1 MDLIYRGGLNYM
13 RYSVSDTAE
22 YGDYTAGPRIVT
34 EQTRETMR
42 QLLREIKDGSFAKK
56 WIKENE
62 TGREWFEAT
71 REKEQQQQIEKV
83 GVELRAMM
91 TFLDPVTIKQTSKRT
106 KVPA

>member
-1 MDLIYRGGLNYM
+1 M

-42 QLLREIKDGSFAKK
+42 QLLREIKDGSFARK

-71 REKEQQQQIEKV
+71 REKEQTQQIEKV
-83 GVELRAMM
+83 GEELRAMM
-91 TFLDPVTIKQTSKRT
+91 TFLDPVTVKQTGKRT

>member
-1 MDLIYRGGLNYM
+1 MKEAL
-13 RYSVSDTAE
+13 
-22 YGDYTAGPRIVT
+22 
-34 EQTRETMR
+34 
-42 QLLREIKDGSFAKK
+42 KDVQSGKFAKK

-83 GVELRAMM
+83 GVELRGMM
-91 TFLDPVTIKQTSKRT
+91 TFLDPVTIKQTSKRA

>member
-1 MDLIYRGGLNYM
+1 
-13 RYSVSDTAE
+13 
-22 YGDYTAGPRIVT
+22 
-34 EQTRETMR
+34 
-42 QLLREIKDGSFAKK
+42 LLREVKDGTFAKK

-62 TGREWFEAT
+62 TGREWFEAA